1 MTAGLVPSDQH
12 KQGALGKR
20 NVDER
25 SVRALSWPVFER
37 KTSCESE
44 NVLVVNSDGSRRIW
58 SMMARTTRMKK
69 TPYLAEESDGVFK
82 ALNGAHVNLA
92 AELLEFFR
100 FGIQTALHRRLIAQ
114 PV

>member
-1 MTAGLVPSDQH
+1 
-12 KQGALGKR
+12 
-20 NVDER
+20 
-25 SVRALSWPVFER
+25 
-37 KTSCESE
+37 
-44 NVLVVNSDGSRRIW
+44 
-58 SMMARTTRMKK
+58 MKK

-82 ALNGAHVNLA
+82 ALNGGHVNLA